1 MNILIL
7 DDEKLARIELEYLL
21 NKSKVL
27 QGIKTNIFQAED
39 IGKALKIMLKNKID
53 LLFLDISL
61 NEENGFEVTE
71 ELRQLTYDPY
81 IIFATAY
88 DQYAVQAFNVNAV
101 DYILKPFEQERID
114 KALMKILQLME
125 VERKNTGETTMLT
138 VELADRDVVIKKED
152 IIAATVSDG
161 VLSIYTQE
169 GKYQTKKTLL
179 WLKDKLKESDF
190 IQVHRNSL
198 VNIQS
203 IREIQP
209 WFNHTLLLI
218 MQNGEKIQ
226 VGRSY
231 RKKLNAVLDI

>member
-61 NEENGFEVTE
+61 NEENGFEVIE

-231 RKKLNAVLDI
+231 RKKLNAVLDV

>member
-101 DYILKPFEQERID
+101 DYILKPFEQKRID

-138 VELADRDVVIKKED
+138 VKLADRDVVIKKED

-231 RKKLNAVLDI
+231 RKKLNAVLDV

>member
-7 DDEKLARIELEYLL
+7 DDEKLARIELEHLL

-231 RKKLNAVLDI
+231 RKKLNAVLDV

>member
-138 VELADRDVVIKKED
+138 VKLADRDVVIKKED

-231 RKKLNAVLDI
+231 RKKLNAVLDV

>member
-61 NEENGFEVTE
+61 NKENGFEVTE

-231 RKKLNAVLDI
+231 RKKLNAVLDV

>member
-231 RKKLNAVLDI
+231 RKKLNAVLDV